1 MKPHASLLDCSCQ
14 VSLYGGV
21 EEHKWIQMNQAGSAR
36 HNSWPLFPPN
46 NRPITVNQ
54 LDIRLHLLSNCI
66 CDVVVKPI
74 VLTVL
79 PVGVPLATFSCQV
92 HFPLTTW
99 PRHLHQQELA
109 SCENNQNQ
117 ALCVHHLHD
126 VPKQKQNLG
135 YDLSSWPLALETFFL
150 TFTFWVQ
157 QDCKSQR
164 FLFCFL
170 T

>member
-1 MKPHASLLDCSCQ
+1 MMKQNYETTCKSDRSGQ
-14 VSLYGGV
+14 VSLYVGV
-21 EEHKWIQMNQAGSAR
+21 AEQKPIQMNQAGR
-36 HNSWPLFPPN
+36 IQQGTIPGHCFPPPN
-46 NRPITVNQ
+46 DRPVTVHQ

-135 YDLSSWPLALETFFL
+135 YDLSS
-150 TFTFWVQ
+150 
-157 QDCKSQR
+157 
-164 FLFCFL
+164 
-170 T
+170 